1 VNAKRRLPVFQAPAN
16 DDVPERPPWQWSV
29 FGAGLIVLL
38 WMVLTLL
45 ASPLMRLVAASNV
58 ASTSLHF
65 AIEGLASLLVGTV
78 IGTWSKRRGIKEGA
92 TAGALSALFAALCG
106 VAVGA
111 SSGALVW
118 EDVWISQEA
127 WRSSHRPPSPPRSAH
142 GSGVVRSGCSTLRE
156 PASVACM
163 LPRCFT

>member
-45 ASPLMRLVAASNV
+45 ASPLMRLIAASNV

-118 EDVWISQEA
+118 EDVWISLA
-127 WRSSHRPPSPPRSAH
+127 GGVALVPS
-142 GSGVVRSGCSTLRE
+142 STLAAALGAWIGSRKKRVLDA
-156 PASVACM
+156 P
-163 LPRCFT
+163 